1 MGRVMVTHG
10 ELSVIKC
17 AVVLSVAVALATVG
31 AASSASAATFTP
43 SPVSNFTLSGNLT
56 VSHPQASSVSCA
68 VEMTGSIDSS
78 GATAVISSVAI
89 DPGDWACGYLLTAS
103 GTPWIVLPTSTSSV
117 MIWMGF
123 ASPWTCGGA
132 TAASWTNGAPSTM
145 TFASTTVPGS
155 PGCSVSGTLTASH
168 SVTIL

>member
-1 MGRVMVTHG
+1 M
-10 ELSVIKC
+10 IKY
-17 AVVLSVAVALATVG
+17 AAVLSAAIALATAG

-56 VSHPQASSVSCA
+56 VGHPQASSVNCS
-68 VEMTGSIDSS
+68 VEMTGNIDSS

-89 DPGDWACGYLLTAS
+89 SPGDWVCGYLLTAN
-103 GTPWIVLPTSTSSV
+103 GMPWIVLPTSTSSV

-123 ASPWTCGGA
+123 NSPWTCGGA
-132 TAASWTNGAPSTM
+132 TTASWTNGAPSTV
-145 TFASTTVPGS
+145 TFSSATVPGS

-168 SVTIL
+168 SVTIM